1 MYLGL
6 PCNGYIWYKL
16 SSCLFDN
23 TRDKSAMYE
32 KAKFICFIYMQMRK
46 VKFKS
51 VQINMK
57 QVSYSVWDK
66 GLTYPGILVVV

>member
-1 MYLGL
+1 
-6 PCNGYIWYKL
+6 
-16 SSCLFDN
+16 
-23 TRDKSAMYE
+23 MYE